1 MTSLRRSLVDA
12 LADGRSDDAAQV
24 LGALEDEANAAL
36 AAGELA
42 TIASTRGRTSRRR
55 RATAA
60 ADPHWEGVQ
69 RMLVLD
75 RALGSAV
82 AGVQPPARPRAPAPP
97 PPHRPPT

>member
-42 TIASTRGRTSRRR
+42 IIASIRGRTSRLR

-82 AGVQPPARPRAPAPP
+82 AGVAAPP
-97 PPHRPPT
+97 PPRAAPPPPPPHPPT